1 MQIKSIIDNGSEL
14 QKSICN
20 YMETYSNLT
29 RQTKKFQRAGDTIFS
44 ADCTQ
49 VFNVACKE
57 VLFIAYCQG
66 MNITEN
72 TQPTK
77 ISKDKNKKI
86 WLERKFR

>member
-57 VLFIAYCQG
+57 VLFIAYCQE
-66 MNITEN
+66 MNIKEN
-72 TQPTK
+72 TSASRREQ
-77 ISKDKNKKI
+77 
-86 WLERKFR
+86 RKCDFTPF